1 MFFQTVLVSL
11 LLILLGLAMT
21 FAGYRFFVIL
31 LPIWGF
37 FAGFQFGA
45 TIFTNIFGEGF
56 LRTVLS
62 WVVGLLVAIFAAVL
76 AYLFYAVAVVL
87 LAGFVGYQLGVGI
100 MTWIGLKEGFLTFL
114 VGLIF
119 ALGIAALA
127 IFLRLPKLL
136 ILILTAFAGAG
147 TILAG
152 VFLAVGRISVE
163 SLRFGEVGAILRDNW
178 LWGLLYLVIAA
189 IGFYFQW
196 RTTQTFTVE
205 EYSTQ
210 MAFASAGTGA
220 AVAESATTDATTASA
235 PEAPDLT
242 PPSSVTP
249 APDLPPATA

>member
-1 MFFQTVLVSL
+1 MFFQTVFVSL
-11 LLILLGLAMT
+11 LLILMGLAMC
-21 FAGYRFFVIL
+21 FAGYRVFVIL

-56 LRTVLS
+56 LRTVIS
-62 WVVGLLVAIFAAVL
+62 WVIGLLVAIFAAVL

-100 MTWIGLKEGFLTFL
+100 MTWIGFKPGFLPFL
-114 VGLIF
+114 VGLVF

-136 ILILTAFAGAG
+136 VIVLTALGGAG

-152 VFLAVGRISVE
+152 FFLALGRISLD
-163 SLRFGEVGAILRDNW
+163 SLQFSEIGAILRDNW
-178 LWGLLYLVIAA
+178 LWGLLFLAIAA
-189 IGFYFQW
+189 LGFYFQW
-196 RTTQTFTVE
+196 RTTQTFFVE
-205 EYSTQ
+205 QYTTETP
-210 MAFASAGTGA
+210 FTTAGTSTAVDA
-220 AVAESATTDATTASA
+220 APAA
-235 PEAPDLT
+235 PAAPDLT

-249 APDLPPATA
+249 APDLPLADA

>member
-87 LAGFVGYQLGVGI
+87 LAGFVGYQLGAGI
-100 MTWIGLKEGFLTFL
+100 PDVPGG
-114 VGLIF
+114 
-119 ALGIAALA
+119 AD
-127 IFLRLPKLL
+127 LR
-136 ILILTAFAGAG
+136 AGHRGAG
-147 TILAG
+147 
-152 VFLAVGRISVE
+152 
-163 SLRFGEVGAILRDNW
+163 
-178 LWGLLYLVIAA
+178 
-189 IGFYFQW
+189 
-196 RTTQTFTVE
+196 
-205 EYSTQ
+205 
-210 MAFASAGTGA
+210 
-220 AVAESATTDATTASA
+220 
-235 PEAPDLT
+235 DL
-242 PPSSVTP
+242 P
-249 APDLPPATA
+249 APAETAHYHPQRVRWRRNHPGRHLHRGGTHLDRLLALW

>member
-11 LLILLGLAMT
+11 LLILMGLALC

-56 LRTVLS
+56 LSTVIS
-62 WVVGLLVAIFAAVL
+62 WVIGLLVAIFAAVL

-87 LAGFVGYQLGVGI
+87 LAGFVGYQLGIGI
-100 MTWIGLKEGFLTFL
+100 MTWIGFKEGFVTFL

-136 ILILTAFAGAG
+136 IIIFSAFAGAG
-147 TILAG
+147 AILAG
-152 VFLAVGRISVE
+152 FFLALGRISIE

-178 LWGLLYLVIAA
+178 LWGLLYLAIAA

-196 RTTQTFTVE
+196 RTTQTFFVE
-205 EYSTQ
+205 EYTTDTV
-210 MAFASAGTGA
+210 FTTTGTGTTVDA
-220 AVAESATTDATTASA
+220 APAAPAE
-235 PEAPDLT
+235 PDLT